1 MDITYEI
8 AALVALIGISGYFSG
23 LEVALVSIRPSK
35 IEQLIKNKVKG
46 ASSLHKL
53 KSNPSRMM
61 SSVNLGNNLASI
73 AATALATDIAL
84 KLFGDEGLAIA
95 IGIMTFLILVFGE
108 ITPKTYCNANATKV
122 AVRNSRILLVFSYA
136 LFPIIWVFEI
146 ITKGM
151 IRLAGSSDIPPGLTE
166 DEIKEI
172 VNQGL
177 KDKAIEKQESE
188 LVHGALNFDDIVIRS
203 VMTPRPKMYMLRSKM
218 MLFEAL
224 PEINKNGF
232 SRIPVYSENR
242 DKIVGIIHVR
252 DVLKRLEDE
261 DKMITLEQVM
271 REPFFVSQE
280 KKVSDLLKEM
290 QGRKAHMAIV
300 IDEFSGVEGC
310 VTLEDLVEEIVG
322 EIHDETDVTKSNFQ
336 REGGDTIITNGDIEI
351 DEINEIFRTEIP
363 QGDDYASLSGL
374 LHEKLRDIPK
384 EGDRIM
390 IGPLRIIV
398 ERVLG
403 NKPEKIRI
411 EKVTIQD
418 FEKCFS
424 SNFFFSSIPN
434 NFSVRFTAS
443 L

>member
-1 MDITYEI
+1 MDITLEI
-8 AALVALIGISGYFSG
+8 AALITLIGLSGYFSG
-23 LEVALVSIRPSK
+23 LEVALVSVRLSK
-35 IEQLIKNKVKG
+35 IEQLVKNKVKG

-73 AATALATDIAL
+73 AATALATSIAL
-84 KLFGDEGLAIA
+84 KLFGDEGLAIVV
-95 IGIMTFLILVFGE
+95 GIMTFLILVFGE

-122 AVRNSRILLVFSYA
+122 AVRNSRILLAFSYA
-136 LFPIIWVFEI
+136 FFPIVWIFEI

-151 IRLAGSSDIPPGLTE
+151 IRLTGSSDIPPGLTE

-172 VNQGL
+172 VDQGL

-188 LVHGALNFDDIVIRS
+188 LVHGALNFDDIIIRS
-203 VMTPRPKMYMLRSKM
+203 VMTPRPKMFTLKSKM

-252 DVLKRLEDE
+252 DVLKRLEGE
-261 DKMITLEQVM
+261 NKIITLEQVM

-280 KKVSDLLKEM
+280 KKVSSLLKEM

-300 IDEFSGVEGC
+300 VDEFGGVEGC

-322 EIHDETDVTKSNFQ
+322 EIHDETDITKSNFE
-336 REGGDTIITNGDIEI
+336 REGSNTIITNGDIEI

-363 QGDDYASLSGL
+363 QGDDYASLNGL
-374 LHEKLRDIPK
+374 LHEKLADIPK
-384 EGDRIM
+384 EGDRIV
-390 IGPLRIIV
+390 IGPLRIVV
-398 ERVLG
+398 EKVLG

-411 EKVTIQD
+411 EKIR
-418 FEKCFS
+418 
-424 SNFFFSSIPN
+424 I
-434 NFSVRFTAS
+434 
-443 L
+443 

>member
-1 MDITYEI
+1 MDITLEI
-8 AALVALIGISGYFSG
+8 AALVALIGLSGYFSG

-35 IEQLIKNKVKG
+35 IEQLIKNNVKG
-46 ASSLHKL
+46 AKSLRKL

-95 IGIMTFLILVFGE
+95 IGVMTFLILVFGE
-108 ITPKTYCNANATKV
+108 ISPKTYCNANATKV
-122 AVRNSRILLVFSYA
+122 AVRNSRILLAFSYA
-136 LFPIIWVFEI
+136 LFPIVWVFEI

-151 IRLAGSSDIPPGLTE
+151 IRLTGSSDIPPGLTE

-203 VMTPRPKMYMLRSKM
+203 VMTPRPKMFTLRSKM

-242 DKIVGIIHVR
+242 DKIVGIVHVR
-252 DVLKRLEDE
+252 DVLKYLEGE
-261 DKMITLEQVM
+261 KKMITLEQVM

-322 EIHDETDVTKSNFQ
+322 EIHDETDVTKDNFQ
-336 REGGDTIITNGDIEI
+336 REGRNTIITNGDIEI
-351 DEINEIFRTEIP
+351 DEINEIFKTDIP

-374 LHEKLRDIPK
+374 LHEQLRDIPK
-384 EGDRIM
+384 EGDKIV
-390 IGPLRIIV
+390 IGSLRIIV

-411 EKVTIQD
+411 EKVVI
-418 FEKCFS
+418 
-424 SNFFFSSIPN
+424 
-434 NFSVRFTAS
+434 
-443 L
+443 

>member
-8 AALVALIGISGYFSG
+8 AALVALIGLSGYFSG
-23 LEVALVSIRPSK
+23 LEVALVSVRPSK

-122 AVRNSRILLVFSYA
+122 AVRNSRILLAFSYA
-136 LFPIIWVFEI
+136 LFPIVWVFEI

-151 IRLAGSSDIPPGLTE
+151 IRLTGSSDIPPGLTE

-203 VMTPRPKMYMLRSKM
+203 VMTPRPKMFTLRSKM

-242 DKIVGIIHVR
+242 DKIVGIVHVR
-252 DVLKRLEDE
+252 DVLKHLEGE

-280 KKVSDLLKEM
+280 KKVSDMLKEM

-322 EIHDETDVTKSNFQ
+322 EIHDETDITKSNFR
-336 REGGDTIITNGDIEI
+336 REGSD
-351 DEINEIFRTEIP
+351 
-363 QGDDYASLSGL
+363 
-374 LHEKLRDIPK
+374 
-384 EGDRIM
+384 
-390 IGPLRIIV
+390 
-398 ERVLG
+398 
-403 NKPEKIRI
+403 
-411 EKVTIQD
+411 
-418 FEKCFS
+418 
-424 SNFFFSSIPN
+424 N
-434 NFSVRFTAS
+434 NNH
-443 L
+443 

>member
-46 ASSLHKL
+46 ASSLRKL

-95 IGIMTFLILVFGE
+95 IGIMTFLILIFSE
-108 ITPKTYCNANATKV
+108 ITPKTYCNANATKI

-136 LFPIIWVFEI
+136 FFPIIWIFEI

-151 IRLAGSSDIPPGLTE
+151 IKLTGSSDIPPGLTE

-177 KDKAIEKQESE
+177 KDEAIEKQESE

-203 VMTPRPKMYMLRSKM
+203 VMTPRPKMFTLRSKM

-242 DKIVGIIHVR
+242 EKIDGIIQVR
-252 DVLKRLEDE
+252 DVLKHFEGE
-261 DKMITLEQVM
+261 NKMNTLEQVM
-271 REPFFVSQE
+271 REPFLVSQE

-290 QGRKAHMAIV
+290 QGRKAHMDIV
-300 IDEFSGVEGC
+300 IDEFSGVEGND
-310 VTLEDLVEEIVG
+310 TLEDLVEGIVG
-322 EIHDETDVTKSNFQ
+322 EINDETDITKSNFQ
-336 REGGDTIITNGDIEI
+336 REGSDTIITNGDIEI
-351 DEINEIFRTEIP
+351 DEINEIFKTDIP

-374 LHEKLRDIPK
+374 LHERLRDIPK
-384 EGDRIM
+384 EGDKIV
-390 IGPLRIIV
+390 IGSLRIIV
-398 ERVLG
+398 EKVLD
-403 NKPEKIRI
+403 NNPEKIRI
-411 EKVTIQD
+411 EKV
-418 FEKCFS
+418 
-424 SNFFFSSIPN
+424 
-434 NFSVRFTAS
+434 
-443 L
+443 

>member
-8 AALVALIGISGYFSG
+8 AALVALIGLSGYFSG
-23 LEVALVSIRPSK
+23 LEVALVSVRPSK

-122 AVRNSRILLVFSYA
+122 AVRNSRILLAFSYA
-136 LFPIIWVFEI
+136 LFPIVWIFEI

-151 IRLAGSSDIPPGLTE
+151 IRLTGSSDIPPGLTE

-203 VMTPRPKMYMLRSKM
+203 VMTPRPKMFMLRSKM

-242 DKIVGIIHVR
+242 DKIVGIVHVR
-252 DVLKRLEDE
+252 DVLKHLEDE
-261 DKMITLEQVM
+261 NRMITLEQVM

-300 IDEFSGVEGC
+300 IDEFSGIEGC
-310 VTLEDLVEEIVG
+310 VTLEDLVEEIDG
-322 EIHDETDVTKSNFQ
+322 EIHDETDITKSNFQ
-336 REGGDTIITNGDIEI
+336 REGNDTIITNGDIEI
-351 DEINEIFRTEIP
+351 DEINEIFKSNIP
-363 QGDDYASLSGL
+363 QGEDYASLNGL
-374 LHEKLRDIPK
+374 LHEKLHDIPK
-384 EGDRIM
+384 EGDKIV
-390 IGPLRIIV
+390 IDSLRIIV
-398 ERVLG
+398 EKMFK

-411 EKVTIQD
+411 EKIKD
-418 FEKCFS
+418 
-424 SNFFFSSIPN
+424 
-434 NFSVRFTAS
+434 
-443 L
+443 